1 MTSGLLA
8 VVLPRWM
15 RYICFCVDV
24 LLHMHSVPSLDL
36 FFCGLFL
43 PCISEE
49 MKLCPFHSVLNTF
62 SLRADLSC
70 VLIWVVGLKSLQ
82 VSWKN
87 RWLGRWEQE
96 SLFALL
102 LLLASQLN
110 PLVIGLWEDVCPSFR
125 LLLLA
130 DLSSAPVG
138 YFFYP
143 GLSEKKGGAIFWISG
158 VPQQSEELWGD
169 ALLSLRASLSTGI
182 EDVRF
187 RYAD

>member
-8 VVLPRWM
+8 VVLLRWM
-15 RYICFCVDV
+15 RYVCFYVDV

-36 FFCGLFL
+36 FFLWSLFTL
-43 PCISEE
+43 DFWRNEAFSISF
-49 MKLCPFHSVLNTF
+49 CPQHFF
-62 SLRADLSC
+62 SLGADLSC

-87 RWLGRWEQE
+87 RWLGRWEWE

-102 LLLASQLN
+102 LPPASQLTLSL
-110 PLVIGLWEDVCPSFR
+110 LVLERHVPKIQVTPACRSVFCSSGVFFLAWSFR
-125 LLLLA
+125 
-130 DLSSAPVG
+130 
-138 YFFYP
+138 
-143 GLSEKKGGAIFWISG
+143 EKGGAIFWSSG

-187 RYAD
+187 GYAD

>member
-70 VLIWVVGLKSLQ
+70 VLMWVVGLKSLQ

-102 LLLASQLN
+102 LPLASQLN

-130 DLSSAPVG
+130 DLSLLQWG
-138 YFFYP
+138 IFFTLVFQRKRWCHFLKFGCSP
-143 GLSEKKGGAIFWISG
+143 AVRGALRGCFALSQGF
-158 VPQQSEELWGD
+158 
-169 ALLSLRASLSTGI
+169 SLHWDWRCEI
-182 EDVRF
+182 
-187 RYAD
+187 